1 MIFKRFA
8 GDVLH
13 HKEGSTVLVDSDVV
27 QLDDA
32 RIGKLANDLGL
43 AKELL
48 LEVFAE
54 TVQKGFACHD
64 AANDVVPRFF
74 DAARGTRTEV
84 SESFVAVLL
93 QCNHHAERRRR
104 AARSRRPLPLVCGGA
119 CGVTL
124 RRASG

>member
-8 GDVLH
+8 SDVLH
-13 HKEGSTVLVDSDVV
+13 HKEGSTLLIDSDVV

-48 LEVFAE
+48 LVVFAE
-54 TVQKGFACHD
+54 TVQKGFACDD

-74 DAARGTRTEV
+74 DAARGARTEV
-84 SESFVAVLL
+84 SQTFVTTLFRRD
-93 QCNHHAERRRR
+93 HPAEPRRR
-104 AARSRRPLPLVCGGA
+104 AARSR
-119 CGVTL
+119 
-124 RRASG
+124 

>member
-8 GDVLH
+8 SDVLH
-13 HKEGSTVLVDSDVV
+13 HKEGSTLLIDSDVV

-48 LEVFAE
+48 LVVFTE
-54 TVQKGFACHD
+54 TVQKGFACDD

-74 DAARGTRTEV
+74 DAARGARTEV
-84 SESFVAVLL
+84 SETFVAVLL

-104 AARSRRPLPLVCGGA
+104 PARSSRPLPLVFGVA
-119 CGVTL
+119 CGITVRL
-124 RRASG
+124 PIA